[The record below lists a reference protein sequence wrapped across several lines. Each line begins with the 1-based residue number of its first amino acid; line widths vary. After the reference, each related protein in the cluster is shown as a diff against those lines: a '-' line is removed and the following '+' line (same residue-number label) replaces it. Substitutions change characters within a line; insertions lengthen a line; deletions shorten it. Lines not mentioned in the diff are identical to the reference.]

1 MENTSYL
8 SNISKGNYRVRE
20 IEHKCL
26 KQLGVPSLHP
36 AGQMHPG
43 IEIDAD
49 QQYII
54 MSLFKIWEIIFRFL
68 NSIYAVLK
76 HELCRCQCL
85 S

>member
-1 MENTSYL
+1 MENNSYL
-8 SNISKGNYRVRE
+8 SNISKSNYRVRE

-26 KQLGVPSLHP
+26 KQSGVLSLHP

-43 IEIDAD
+43 IDIDAD

-54 MSLFKIWEIIFRFL
+54 MSLFKIWEIVCRFL
-68 NSIYAVLK
+68 NSICAVLK
-76 HELCRCQCL
+76 HELCRSQCL